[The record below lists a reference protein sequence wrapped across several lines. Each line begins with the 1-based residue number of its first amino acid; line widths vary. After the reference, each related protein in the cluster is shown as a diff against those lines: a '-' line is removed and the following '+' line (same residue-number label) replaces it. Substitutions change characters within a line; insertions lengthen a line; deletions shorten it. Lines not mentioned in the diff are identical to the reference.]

1 MISMDPNI
9 TIDISAISNILGG
22 LSSTAISKLTNM
34 LLTEVS
40 NALVY
45 NWREEADGALSSTRN
60 LYKNG
65 IQRPEINATTA
76 VIELIGRLANMIES
90 GAPAFDM
97 KPGFQNSPKV
107 KQKKN
112 GNGWYLTIPF
122 RQAAATS
129 LGENEAFSN
138 VMPKQV
144 YNVAMDLKSTVS
156 KPNGTIIYGGSLSK
170 DSLPKKFQKPST
182 REAITDNDNGKV
194 LYGAYQHKNSIYE
207 GIIKTSKLYEKSSQS
222 QYFSFRRVSNTSDPL
237 SWIHPGFIAAN
248 LSDKAVDSTDVDT
261 IVDNVANSFA
271 ESMGL

>member
-9 TIDISAISNILGG
+9 TIDIGAISNILGG
-22 LSSTAISKLTNM
+22 LSSTSISSLTNL

-45 NWREEADGALSSTRN
+45 NWRQEADGTLNSTRN

-65 IQRPEINATTA
+65 IQKPEINATTA

-97 KPGFQNSPKV
+97 KPGFQNSPKI

-112 GNGWYLTIPF
+112 GGWYLTIPF

-138 VMPKQV
+138 IMPRQV
-144 YNVAMDLKSTVS
+144 YNIAKDLKATVS
-156 KPNGTIIYGGSLSK
+156 RPNGTVIYGGSLSK

-182 REAITDNDNGKV
+182 REAITDTDNGKV
-194 LYGAYQHKNSIYE
+194 LYGAYQHKSSIYA
-207 GIIKTSKLYEKSSQS
+207 GIVKTKKLYQKASQS
-222 QYFSFRRVSNTSDPL
+222 QYFSFRRVSDASDPL

-248 LSDKAVDSTDVDT
+248 LSDKAIDSTDVDT
-261 IVDNVANSFA
+261 IVDNAANRFA